1 MKSGLINKTSPYID
15 VVELLSGTW
24 NEYDDHEFHIVVTP
38 FFTVISGALDEG
50 SHALPFQVYMPVAAT
65 VYHGDGTVSAC
76 LVKPGDSAV
85 SISKAGLFQLMLF
98 GDRARVK

>member
-85 SISKAGLFQLMLF
+85 SISKPGLFQLMLF
-98 GDRARVK
+98 GDRARVR